1 MLNSVKYRIYP
12 RPNQCELINQTIGCT
27 RFIYNAML
35 HDFYENN
42 IIKTPAKYKNDYPFL
57 KNVDSLALTNSQMD
71 LKQAF
76 RNYKQN
82 KDHFGKPRYKKKSRS
97 KLSYHLRRKTPT
109 SRKAWDE
116 RSES

>member
-1 MLNSVKYRIYP
+1 MLTAVKYRIYP
-12 RPNQCELINQTIGCT
+12 KDSQCELINQTIGCA

-35 HDFYENN
+35 YDFYENN

-57 KNVDSLALTNSQMD
+57 KDVDSLALANSQMD

-82 KDHFGKPRYKKKSRS
+82 KDHFGKPRYKKNITLNLVIKQITKKVLFVS
-97 KLSYHLRRKTPT
+97 KTIS
-109 SRKAWDE
+109 
-116 RSES
+116 

>member
-1 MLNSVKYRIYP
+1 MLTAVKYRIYP
-12 RPNQCELINQTIGCT
+12 KDSQCELINQTIGCA

-35 HDFYENN
+35 YDFYERN

-57 KNVDSLALTNSQMD
+57 KDVDSLALANSQMD

-82 KDHFGKPRYKKKSRS
+82 KDHFGKPRYKKKSHS
-97 KLSYHLRRKTPT
+97 KLSYKTNNQ
-109 SRKAWDE
+109 KG
-116 RSES
+116 